1 MIDIKAMSLKLP
13 SSVIRCLDCY
23 AKPASIEII
32 LIERLIK
39 MTLLLIK
46 ANTNIVVD
54 LSLAMYKVSHVMV
67 GLLNE
72 VWPND
77 CKVYVSQNEFLKSF
91 DT

>member
-1 MIDIKAMSLKLP
+1 
-13 SSVIRCLDCY
+13 
-23 AKPASIEII
+23 
-32 LIERLIK
+32 